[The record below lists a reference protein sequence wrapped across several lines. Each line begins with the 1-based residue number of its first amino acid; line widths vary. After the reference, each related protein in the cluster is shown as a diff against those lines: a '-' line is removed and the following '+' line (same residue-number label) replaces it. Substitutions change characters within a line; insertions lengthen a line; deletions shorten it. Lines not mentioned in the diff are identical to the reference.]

1 LQQTLEFFW
10 VNTQQSEKQNFYY
23 LKVDSL
29 ENDVNYNEYYDE
41 IFEDFYDFQKLSVT
55 LHGQGAG
62 SDPHD

>member
-1 LQQTLEFFW
+1 M
-10 VNTQQSEKQNFYY
+10 
-23 LKVDSL
+23 VDRL
-29 ENDVNYNEYYDE
+29 VDDANYNEYYDE